1 MQIKDLLLKQ
11 ARHNLW
17 ANRRIVE
24 WLGGKPADEIRRET
38 ASSFA
43 GILPTLAHLAQIQE
57 FWLAVLNAAQTNACA
72 AAEDFEAICQNYL
85 KVSENL
91 VELVAEADEKSFG
104 EQIIFHA
111 PNVGEVRQKRA
122 DLFTQCLTHNIYHR
136 GQIVT
141 LGRTLGFGDAPMTD
155 YIFYLLTENIK
166 SPD

>member
-1 MQIKDLLLKQ
+1 MNIKDLFLKQ
-11 ARHNLW
+11 TRHNLW

-24 WLGGKPADEIRRET
+24 WLGDKPADEIRREI

-43 GILPTLAHLAQIQE
+43 GILPTLAHLAQVQE
-57 FWLAVLNAAQTNACA
+57 FWFTVITAAQANAFVA
-72 AAEDFEAICQNYL
+72 PEDFETICRNYL

-104 EQIIFHA
+104 EQVIFHA

-122 DLFTQCLTHNIYHR
+122 DLLTQCLTHNIYHR

-141 LGRTLGFGDAPMTD
+141 LGRALGYADAPMTD
-155 YIFYLLTENIK
+155 YLFYLFTENFAG
-166 SPD
+166 

>member
-1 MQIKDLLLKQ
+1 MNIKDLLLKQ
-11 ARHNLW
+11 TRHNLW
-17 ANRRIVE
+17 ANRLIVE

-43 GILPTLAHLAQIQE
+43 AILPTLAHLAQIQE
-57 FWLAVLNAAQTNACA
+57 FWFSVLSAAQTNDFA
-72 AAEDFEAICQNYL
+72 APENFVAICQNYL

-122 DLFTQCLTHNIYHR
+122 DLLTQCLTHNIHHR

-141 LGRTLGFGDAPMTD
+141 LGRALGYADAPMTD
-155 YIFYLLTENIK
+155 YIFYLFTETSAEK
-166 SPD
+166 